1 MNMAQAHTHTHIH
14 RATTTPTHFVL
25 REENGLLVS
34 LALAKGK
41 KMSKTNRKR
50 NIKFYEQMSSKYAD
64 GLYMI
69 LSSLYVIFTIA

>member
-1 MNMAQAHTHTHIH
+1 MAHTHTQIQPHPH
-14 RATTTPTHFVL
+14 TLYFT
-25 REENGLLVS
+25 EDNGLLVS
-34 LALAKGK
+34 LPLTKGK